1 VDAAEPMRATK
12 RQRGSGQRVRR
23 QYVPWPGNA
32 MNVRL
37 RAWRWPLAIA
47 AVVVVVDQLTK
58 HWALNAL
65 DNGRIIDLVGSL
77 RLNLAFNTGMAFSQG
92 EGIGPLVPVL
102 AITVVAALLMA
113 VGHSSSRWFT
123 LGVGLI
129 VGGSLSNVLDRVVRG
144 GDGLL
149 QGAVV
154 DFIDVQWWPVFNLAD
169 AAIVVGAALL
179 LLTTLRAS

>member
-1 VDAAEPMRATK
+1 MHVSD
-12 RQRGSGQRVRR
+12 RQRTS
-23 QYVPWPGNA
+23 A
-32 MNVRL
+32 RL
-37 RAWRWPLAIA
+37 QAFRGPLIVA

-58 HWALNAL
+58 HWALNTL
-65 DNGRIIDLVGSL
+65 DNGRVIDLVGSL
-77 RLNLAFNTGMAFSQG
+77 RLNLAFNRGMAFSQG
-92 EGIGPLVPVL
+92 EGIGRLVPIL

-129 VGGSLSNVLDRVVRG
+129 VGGSLSNVVDRLFR
-144 GDGLL
+144 GDGWLD
-149 QGAVV
+149 GAVV

-179 LLTTLRAS
+179 LLTSLRAT

>member
-1 VDAAEPMRATK
+1 MHVSD
-12 RQRGSGQRVRR
+12 RQRTS
-23 QYVPWPGNA
+23 A
-32 MNVRL
+32 RL
-37 RAWRWPLAIA
+37 QALRGPLIVA

-65 DNGRIIDLVGSL
+65 DNGRVIDLVGSL
-77 RLNLAFNTGMAFSQG
+77 RLNLAFNRGMAFSQG
-92 EGIGPLVPVL
+92 EGIGRLVPIL

-113 VGHSSSRWFT
+113 VGRSSSRWFT

-129 VGGSLSNVLDRVVRG
+129 VGGSLSNVVDRLFR
-144 GDGLL
+144 GDGWLD
-149 QGAVV
+149 GAVV

-179 LLTTLRAS
+179 LLTSLRAS